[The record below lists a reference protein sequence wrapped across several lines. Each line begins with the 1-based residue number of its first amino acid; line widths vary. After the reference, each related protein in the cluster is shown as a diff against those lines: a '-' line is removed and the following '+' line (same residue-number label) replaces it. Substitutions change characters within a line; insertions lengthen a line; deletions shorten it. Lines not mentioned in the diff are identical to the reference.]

1 VLPVAIL
8 SGGFARRLYP
18 VTQNIPKSL
27 VEIHGRPFL
36 AWQLSLLRKYGVT
49 RIVLCLGHYS
59 EMIKEFIA
67 NENLGLEVLFSEDG
81 ATPLGTG
88 GAIQKATPLLGEQFM
103 VLNGD
108 SYLEVNYS
116 DVCSAFIK
124 SEKHGLMTIYKNL
137 NSHENSNIEFR
148 DGAIKNY
155 NKKVSSKRMEY
166 IDFGLSVF
174 SSSAF
179 ESQQPATEYDLS
191 VIYEKLLASEQLASF
206 EAEQRF
212 FEIGSHQGLI
222 ETTNYIGRLKGN
234 VY

>member
-1 VLPVAIL
+1 
-8 SGGFARRLYP
+8 
-18 VTQNIPKSL
+18 
-27 VEIHGRPFL
+27 
-36 AWQLSLLRKYGVT
+36 
-49 RIVLCLGHYS
+49 
-59 EMIKEFIA
+59 
-67 NENLGLEVLFSEDG
+67 
-81 ATPLGTG
+81 
-88 GAIQKATPLLGEQFM
+88 
-103 VLNGD
+103 
-108 SYLEVNYS
+108 
-116 DVCSAFIK
+116 
-124 SEKHGLMTIYKNL
+124 MTIYKNL

-155 NKKVSSKRMEY
+155 NKKVPSKRMEY